1 MNAFD
6 VSVVQYINQYARQS
20 VAFDS
25 MVNYFNSGALLRGA
39 IVIAALW
46 WVWFRESVDRKRD
59 RAVVIA
65 AIAGSIVAVG
75 LGRLLATALPMRIR
89 PILDPALHLQVPYGP
104 QADALRFWNSFP
116 SDHAMALFCLTAGL
130 WFVSRRLSLAL
141 SLYVLVFIALPR
153 LYVGLHYP
161 TDLIGGAVI
170 GILVAWLVNRERLRT
185 WLATPAL
192 TLSEK
197 YPGPFYAVFF
207 LLTFELASLFNDTR
221 NALTLLFH
229 LFVK

>member
-1 MNAFD
+1 MC
-6 VSVVQYINQYARQS
+6 I
-20 VAFDS
+20 
-25 MVNYFNSGALLRGA
+25 
-39 IVIAALW
+39 
-46 WVWFRESVDRKRD
+46 RD
-59 RAVVIA
+59 
-65 AIAGSIVAVG
+65 
-75 LGRLLATALPMRIR
+75 
-89 PILDPALHLQVPYGP
+89 
-104 QADALRFWNSFP
+104 
-116 SDHAMALFCLTAGL
+116 
-130 WFVSRRLSLAL
+130 
-141 SLYVLVFIALPR
+141 R